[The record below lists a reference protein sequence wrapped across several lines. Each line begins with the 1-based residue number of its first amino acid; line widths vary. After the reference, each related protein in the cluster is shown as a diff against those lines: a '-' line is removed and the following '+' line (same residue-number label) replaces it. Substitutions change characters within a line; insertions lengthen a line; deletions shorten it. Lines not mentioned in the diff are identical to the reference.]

1 MVTIKGMASLPAGVT
16 RLPSG
21 RFRARVK
28 LAGHDESATF
38 STVARAVRWRE
49 DTRDALLTGGTPPRP
64 AAPPEPVAVSATVL
78 DVIRAMGAGINAGTV
93 RTKSGGLYRPSV
105 SRRMESL
112 LRVHVVPRIGAI
124 PAASLTRREVQQMVD
139 QLAASASPETAR
151 KAVRALAVAMRV
163 AERDGTIERSPCR
176 DIRTPQDGE
185 GERPPRFL
193 THEEADAILDAAA
206 AEDADRERSFSFP
219 LVYLALA
226 TGLRL
231 GELLAL
237 RWGPWGDD
245 EAGVDLGTGVVRVR
259 WNLDRLRDKE
269 TGEFRMVRPKSRA
282 GWRDVPLAADD
293 VAVMRRHLLA
303 TGRPAAGALVWADD
317 GAPWCATGEPHRA
330 WQRVRAA
337 ARVDGLDDDGE
348 PTRAALAG
356 PLPRFHDLRHTWC
369 VFMLRAG
376 VRPEAVAKLGGWSD
390 VGIIHRRYGKH
401 ALPDEL
407 AGAGEALAAYRASLR
422 DASGTT

>member
-1 MVTIKGMASLPAGVT
+1 MTIPDMASVPAGVT

-21 RFRARVK
+21 RYRARVK
-28 LAGHDESATF
+28 LAGHDQSATF

-49 DTRDALLTGGTPPRP
+49 DTRDALLEGRTPPHS
-64 AAPPEPVAVSATVL
+64 AAPPAPTAATANVYE
-78 DVIRAMGAGINAGTV
+78 VVKAMGAGINAGTV
-93 RTKSGGLYRPSV
+93 RTKAGQLYKPSV

-112 LRVHVVPRIGAI
+112 LRVHVLPRIGAI
-124 PAASLTRREVQQMVD
+124 PATFLTRREVQRMVD
-139 QLAASASPETAR
+139 QLAADTSPETAR

-163 AERDGTIERSPCR
+163 AERDGIIERSPCY
-176 DIRTPQDGE
+176 DIRTPHDGD
-185 GERPPRFL
+185 GERPARFL
-193 THEEADAILDAAA
+193 TPGEADAVLEAAH
-206 AEDADRERSFSFP
+206 ADDVDYKRSFAFP
-219 LVYLALA
+219 LVSLALA

-245 EAGVDLGTGVVRVR
+245 EAGVDLAAGVVRVR

-269 TGEFRMVRPKSRA
+269 TREFRLVRPKSRA
-282 GWRDVPLAADD
+282 GLRDVPLSADD

-303 TGRPAAGALVWADD
+303 TGRPATGSLVWADD
-317 GAPWCATGEPHRA
+317 HGKAWGGTGAPTQA
-330 WQRVRAA
+330 WRRVRAA
-337 ARVDGLDDDGE
+337 TRIDAVDDDGA
-348 PTRAALAG
+348 PTRRPLPG
-356 PLPRFHDLRHTWC
+356 PLPVFHDLRHTWC

-407 AGAGEALAAYRASLR
+407 AGAGDALAAYRASVR
-422 DASGTT
+422 EASGTT